1 MNWLTEVADA
11 DLLSY
16 GLGMRTKLNTR
27 YNKTHGRIA
36 AKLTDTTGMSR
47 SAIPT
52 FLESGVDAIH
62 IGYNGVGGLPL
73 VSSNGSVYATGSS
86 FCGKDKG
93 CPAEAIFRWVEP
105 TTKKELLTMIEASY
119 GNEIDVPLAGGASEA
134 SILRSSAAPDVALVF
149 HFFMDNSG
157 VTSAEEV
164 SKFWHALQAKHPKV
178 RRQLPAGS
186 CIVQLYLLCSMMYA
200 AYLEIG
206 AMEAIWATNA
216 PNMA

>member
-1 MNWLTEVADA
+1 
-11 DLLSY
+11 
-16 GLGMRTKLNTR
+16 
-27 YNKTHGRIA
+27 
-36 AKLTDTTGMSR
+36 MSR
-47 SAIPT
+47 SRYPS
-52 FLESGVDAIH
+52 LPVLPP
-62 IGYNGVGGLPL
+62 GYNGVGGLPL

-119 GNEIDVPLAGGASEA
+119 GNEIDVPLAGGASSEA

-157 VTSAEEV
+157 VTSADEV

-178 RRQLPAGS
+178 CRQLHS
-186 CIVQLYLLCSMMYA
+186 TETV
-200 AYLEIG
+200 G
-206 AMEAIWATNA
+206 AMVNGGNSGHEYRIHQTLA
-216 PNMA
+216 